1 MGINLIGEK
10 WIITDGIQMEN
21 KGQLINEKRGQ
32 EPDLEGVCVCVCV
45 CVCKRGGWGRPRNE
59 S

>member
-1 MGINLIGEK
+1 MMMGINLIGEK

-45 CVCKRGGWGRPRNE
+45 CVCV
-59 S
+59 

>member
-1 MGINLIGEK
+1 MMMGINLIGEK

-45 CVCKRGGWGRPRNE
+45 RERDGEGQE
-59 S
+59 MSLE